1 MLLKMNISQ
10 FPPIVPIPI
19 SEVLR
24 CVLADSD
31 NAFSSSDA
39 EVIGDIQ
46 MCGTSAG
53 GIFCPKRNKNYFCG
67 GKYFL
72 RCL

>member
-1 MLLKMNISQ
+1 MLLKMNVPLY
-10 FPPIVPIPI
+10 PPIVPIPI
-19 SEVLR
+19 SEVLG

-39 EVIGDIQ
+39 EVIGDIL

-53 GIFCPKRNKNYFCG
+53 GIFCDVSND
-67 GKYFL
+67 
-72 RCL
+72 